1 MNTSPPP
8 CIEWHVETEC
18 KRNFCWSA
26 PDKDSLVRDM
36 KRRSYTPIM
45 DSIMPQHEWEAEQD
59 WEQKK
64 LTAEIHHH
72 IEKEWKAS

>member
-8 CIEWHVETEC
+8 IIEWHVETEC
-18 KRNFCWSA
+18 DRTFIWSA
-26 PDKDSLVRDM
+26 VDLPMLLRDLTE
-36 KRRSYTPIM
+36 KNYRATR
-45 DSIMPQHEWEAEQD
+45 IMPQHEWEAEQD
-59 WEQKK
+59 WDSKK